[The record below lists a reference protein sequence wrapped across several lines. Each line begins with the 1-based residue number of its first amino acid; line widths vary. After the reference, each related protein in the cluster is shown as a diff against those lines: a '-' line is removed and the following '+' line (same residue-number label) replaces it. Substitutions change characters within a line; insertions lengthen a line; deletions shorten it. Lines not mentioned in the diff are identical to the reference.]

1 MPLIRYATNRLF
13 CKKIRAM
20 INIIQKLIFVVS
32 FFFKLFKKYKFSFVN
47 NHSNLTNKKVL
58 QVQKEI
64 NLNNNYYREQYEK
77 KFSKIIGPGYSVSF
91 AAARMGLS
99 SLLKECNIV
108 KNKEVI
114 ILGFT
119 CSAVPLA
126 IINVGAK
133 PVYSDVNLDNFGSS
147 LKEIKKKINKN
158 TKAIIVQHSFGIPA
172 NIECII
178 EYAKQKKIFVIE
190 DCAITLGSKIKNKKV
205 GNFGDAAI
213 FSTDHSKPINTLMGG
228 IVYTK
233 NYFLYKKLKKIE
245 KDLPELSNKKKL
257 SIFKQILLERK
268 HINSYLIINL
278 FYKFFILRHFSYPFL
293 DKNIYNKPKVGCFDL
308 LRMPTFLCVLG
319 IHEIQKWKIRQN
331 KQKRLFLRFIK
342 FMKKNNLIH
351 HLPKAYFNTNLKI
364 IPSRI
369 AWYEANGRL
378 LRRELQNIFNIQW
391 TWFLKPVDNTPLPQK
406 FFFYKSGSCKISEKV
421 GKNIINLPMNI
432 KNEKMLFEKI
442 RKFYA

>member
-1 MPLIRYATNRLF
+1 MPLIRYVTNSLF
-13 CKKIRAM
+13 YKKNRAM
-20 INIIQKLIFVVS
+20 ISIIQKLKLMIS
-32 FFFKLFKKYKFSFVN
+32 FFFQLFKKYESSFIN
-47 NHSNLTNKKVL
+47 NHSNLTSKKIL

-91 AAARMGLS
+91 ATARMGLS
-99 SLLKECNIV
+99 SLLKECNIK

-119 CSAVPLA
+119 CYAVPLA
-126 IINVGAK
+126 IINVGAM

-158 TKAIIVQHSFGIPA
+158 TKAIIIQHSFGIPA
-172 NIECII
+172 NIACII

-190 DCAITLGSKIKNKKV
+190 DCAITIGSKIKNKKV

-213 FSTDHSKPINTLMGG
+213 FSTDHSKPINTMSGG

-233 NYFLYKKLKKIE
+233 NYLLYKKLKKFE
-245 KDLPELSNKKKL
+245 KQLPELSVKKKL

-268 HINSYLIINL
+268 HLNSYLIINL
-278 FYKFFILRHFSYPFL
+278 FYKFIILRHFSYPFF
-293 DKNIYNKPKVGCFDL
+293 DENNYNKPKVGCFDL

-331 KQKRLFLRFIK
+331 KQEKFFQRFIK
-342 FMKKNNLIH
+342 FMKKNNITYI
-351 HLPKAYFNTNLKI
+351 LPRAYFNTNLKI
-364 IPSRI
+364 VPSRI
-369 AWYEANGRL
+369 AWYEANGSF
-378 LRRELQNIFNIQW
+378 LRKELQNIFNIQW
-391 TWFLKPVDNTPLPQK
+391 TWFLKPVDNTPLSEK
-406 FFFYKSGSCKISEKV
+406 LFFYKSGSCKISEKV